1 MDFMTSTILSGI
13 AFDIIKNG
21 TLFTTDILKEKLRN
35 WLIDDVTLQ
44 QLSEALNS
52 LEINDEMS
60 PKAIERRIDR
70 HVNLNSLLSQVKGNN
85 TNTQIHN
92 GIGDNVMTNNYK

>member
-1 MDFMTSTILSGI
+1 MTSAILSGI

-21 TLFTTDILKEKLRN
+21 TVFTADILKKELRN
-35 WLIDDVTLQ
+35 WLVDNDTLQ
-44 QLSEALNS
+44 QLSEGLNS
-52 LEINDEMS
+52 LDIDDEMS
-60 PKAIERRIDR
+60 PKAIERRIDS
-70 HVNLNSLLSQVKGNN
+70 HANLNGLLSQVKANN